1 VTQLLIDERARPEG
15 PPERTWLE
23 LVDGKLALR
32 FDETLVA
39 IVEEAAFEIV
49 MKRYG
54 KALADDIVVSGPT
67 LELAGGRRVSLL
79 RHRGRYDVI
88 AKDFLVFEAPGREP
102 VAELA
107 TSVSAALAHLA
118 RLPSRD

>member
-1 VTQLLIDERARPEG
+1 
-15 PPERTWLE
+15 
-23 LVDGKLALR
+23 
-32 FDETLVA
+32 
-39 IVEEAAFEIV
+39 

-67 LELAGGRRVSLL
+67 LELEGGRRVSLL
-79 RHRGRYDVI
+79 RHRARYDVI
-88 AKDFLVFEAPGREP
+88 AKDFLVYEAPNREP

-118 RLPSRD
+118 RLPPRD

>member
-1 VTQLLIDERARPEG
+1 VTRLLIDERARSDGEL
-15 PPERTWLE
+15 ERTWLE
-23 LVDGKLALR
+23 LADGKLALR
-32 FDETLVA
+32 FDEAIVA
-39 IVEEAAFEIV
+39 IVEERALEAV

-67 LELAGGRRVSLL
+67 LELEGGRRISLL
-79 RHRGRYDVI
+79 RHRARYDVV
-88 AKDFLVFEAPGREP
+88 AKDFLVYEAPDRAP

-118 RLPSRD
+118 RSPSRD